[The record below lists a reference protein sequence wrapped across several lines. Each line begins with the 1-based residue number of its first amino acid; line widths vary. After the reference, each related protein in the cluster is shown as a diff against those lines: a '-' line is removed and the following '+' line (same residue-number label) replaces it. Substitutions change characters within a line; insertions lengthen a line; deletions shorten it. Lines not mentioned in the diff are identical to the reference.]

1 MELPHMRSEL
11 NQFMQQLQHELSSEY
26 KRISARSTEDPGTA
40 GDEGEENW
48 AELLRNWLPSNYHI
62 VTKGRILSHD
72 GEASPQVDILVLHP
86 AYPKHLINKKY
97 YLAGAVLAVFEC
109 KLTLRTRHL
118 KKIINTALII
128 KNLVPERKGS
138 PYKEL
143 NQPIVTGVLA
153 HSHEWSTKKEYYAL
167 DIMERFQTL
176 QFEGVNHPREMLDV
190 LCIADTAVFRIFK
203 SILVGPNISKEEFT
217 DGMLSDPEIA
227 EGISVGYNCTW
238 QKQETD
244 PFDTILGT
252 LIGDLFTR
260 LAYEDVSIRPMAEYY
275 TLGSLDTGGISKPS
289 LCDVEYLSEK
299 VLHKL
304 RESGTS
310 AGAWSEW
317 KEWQ

>member
-1 MELPHMRSEL
+1 MRSEL

-26 KRISARSTEDPGTA
+26 KRISARSKEDPGTA

-48 AELLRNWLPSNYHI
+48 AALLRNWLPSNYHI

-72 GEASPQVDILVLHP
+72 GDASPQVDILILHP

-109 KLTLRTRHL
+109 KLTLRKRHL
-118 KKIINTALII
+118 NKIISTAFAI

-143 NQPIVTGVLA
+143 NQPIITGVLA
-153 HSHEWSTKKEYYAL
+153 HSHEWCTEKEYYAF
-167 DIMERFQTL
+167 DIMEQFQKL
-176 QFEGVNHPREMLDV
+176 QFKGVNHPREMLDV
-190 LCIADTAVFRIFK
+190 ICIADAAVFRIFK
-203 SILVGPNISKEEFT
+203 SILVGPNISTEEFT
-217 DGMLSDPEIA
+217 EGLLSGEIK

-238 QKQETD
+238 QQEEEH

-260 LAYEDVSIRPMAEYY
+260 LAYRDPSIRPMAEYY
-275 TLGSLDTGGISKPS
+275 TLGSLDTGGISQPY
-289 LCDVEYLSEK
+289 LCDSEYLSDD
-299 VLHKL
+299 VLGKL
-304 RESGTS
+304 RKTGTVE
-310 AGAWSEW
+310 GQWSEW
-317 KEWQ
+317 AEWQ